1 MSRFSYTAKDSQ
13 GATKKGTMV
22 ADNERDFAK
31 KVSEK
36 GMMLTKRKE
45 STSEEN
51 KSTYKFK
58 TKELSFN
65 CRQLSAMLT
74 SGLTLVKS
82 LDILSKE
89 QPNDRARRIWLD
101 IYEQVQKGESFS
113 KALEMQGDAFP
124 PFLKSMVNAGE
135 SSGSLDVVMK
145 RMEAHYDKENK
156 MNNTIK
162 GAMIYPIVLLFLTI
176 VVVLIIFVGIMPVFE
191 PLFEG
196 AEINPIAKFLM
207 AGSDFVVQ
215 RWYILL
221 VIFAII
227 IFGIVYA
234 LKVPSVRYKIDVY
247 KITMP
252 KVGPLMIKVYTA
264 RFARTLSSL
273 YSSGIPMVECLERS
287 SAILNNRYISEKFTQ
302 VVDEIKQGETLS
314 SSIQRTEIFESMFCS
329 IIYVGEEA
337 GALDDILEKS
347 ASYYE
352 EESDSAIQRLV
363 GLLQPV
369 MIIILGLTIG
379 LLLGGIYPAIYESL
393 GGLENL

>member
-1 MSRFSYTAKDSQ
+1 MSRFSDAQWDAKGGSSVSVDTAKKS
-13 GATKKGTMV
+13 KKSSAGQ
-22 ADNERDFAK
+22 
-31 KVSEK
+31 
-36 GMMLTKRKE
+36 KE
-45 STSEEN
+45 NTSTEN

-89 QPNDRARRIWLD
+89 QENDKAKKIWVD

-113 KALEMQGDAFP
+113 SALEMQGDAFP

-162 GAMIYPIVLLFLTI
+162 GAMIYPIVLLVLT
-176 VVVLIIFVGIMPVFE
+176 VAVVLVIFVGIMPVFE

-196 AEINPIAKFLM
+196 TEVNVIARFLM
-207 AGSDFVVQ
+207 AGSDFIVK
-215 RWYILL
+215 RWPLL
-221 VIFAII
+221 II
-227 IFGIVYA
+227 GAVLIIAGIIYA
-234 LKVPSVRYKIDVY
+234 LKVPSIRYKIDTY

-252 KVGPLMIKVYTA
+252 KVGPLMVKIYTA
-264 RFARTLSSL
+264 RFSRTLSSL

-287 SAILNNRYISEKFTQ
+287 SAILNNLYITDKFKQ
-302 VVDEIKQGETLS
+302 VVDEVKQGESLS
-314 SSIQRTEIFESMFCS
+314 SAIQRTEIFESMFCS
-329 IIYVGEEA
+329 IVFVGEEA
-337 GALDDILEKS
+337 GALDEILAKS
-347 ASYYE
+347 ADYYE
-352 EESDSAIQRLV
+352 EESDSAVQRLV
-363 GLLQPV
+363 GLLQPL
-369 MIIILGLTIG
+369 MIIILGITIG

>member
-329 IIYVGEEA
+329 IVYVGEEA

-379 LLLGGIYPAIYESL
+379 LLLGGIYPAIYQSL